1 MFALNG
7 DIFNPE
13 VKGVDGILNE
23 YCHARKGG
31 LYTFGGPTYFAPFL
45 KKINKYVKYQKQKSS
60 QQ

>member
-13 VKGVDGILNE
+13 VKGIEGILKQN
-23 YCHARKGG
+23 CHARKGG

-45 KKINKYVKYQKQKSS
+45 KKINKFAKDLKEKSS
-60 QQ
+60 